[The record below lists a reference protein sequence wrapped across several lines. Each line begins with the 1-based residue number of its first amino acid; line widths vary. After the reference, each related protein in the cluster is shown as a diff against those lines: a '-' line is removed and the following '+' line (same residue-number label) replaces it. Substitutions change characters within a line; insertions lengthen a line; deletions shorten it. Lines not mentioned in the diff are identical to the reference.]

1 MGGVEREWIKRN
13 YGILLHARVKLTRA
27 CGKYVHIGNRT
38 NVVSSRLLRVRRRRR
53 RGVLSNLEFR
63 SNSVALKVELRV
75 RKKKKEKE
83 IVLID
88 N

>member
-38 NVVSSRLLRVRRRRR
+38 NVVSSRLLRVRRR
-53 RGVLSNLEFR
+53 GVLSNLEFR
-63 SNSVALKVELRV
+63 SNSVALKIELRV